1 MQITMIAI
9 IMTRIAATTGTTKFK
24 FDNMMRMA
32 SSAVNSGIPRDGGI
46 VPETTER
53 SEQRSIVK
61 HINNKMCL
69 GLKLAHLLFMNSMS

>member
-46 VPETTER
+46 VPETTKD
-53 SEQRSIVK
+53 QK
-61 HINNKMCL
+61 KDPLNKQ
-69 GLKLAHLLFMNSMS
+69 